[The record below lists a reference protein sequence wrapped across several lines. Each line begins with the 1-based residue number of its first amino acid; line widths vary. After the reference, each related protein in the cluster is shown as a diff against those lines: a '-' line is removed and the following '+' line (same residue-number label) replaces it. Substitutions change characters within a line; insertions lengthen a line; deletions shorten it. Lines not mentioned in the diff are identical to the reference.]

1 MKAGKKQAEEGGGTK
16 LRADFTTNVLKYVRP
31 YFVPF
36 LEIYL
41 SGKVLVFTEDM
52 EPW

>member
-1 MKAGKKQAEEGGGTK
+1 MKAREKQAEAGGGTK
-16 LRADFTTNVLKYVRP
+16 QGSDFTINTFKYSRP